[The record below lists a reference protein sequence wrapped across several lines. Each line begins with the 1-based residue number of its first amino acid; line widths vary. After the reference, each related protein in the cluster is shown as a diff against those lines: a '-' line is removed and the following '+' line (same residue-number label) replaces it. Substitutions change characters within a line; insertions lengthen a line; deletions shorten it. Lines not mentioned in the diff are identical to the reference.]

1 MDAYHD
7 LENQNQN
14 KNPKIDYFK
23 TILLSRI
30 SKERIKASNL
40 IKKQIRSFI
49 FIKRELKKAII
60 KRILKFRKKSIRMLQ
75 QNIIYFINK
84 KYVKEI
90 LRKER
95 NYTGFTYSK
104 PCKKASIQIYDLQP
118 YRTDTSEI
126 FDLEYCRLRK
136 FLIAYVKADTFLK
149 SKYYFHFIIDGNMII
164 SPDYLGEK
172 NNSGD
177 YFNVFIPKRNNI
189 FDLDSTNET
198 YEDESNNN
206 KHNTFSFKRKNL
218 TSILS
223 NRNSISSK
231 ENKIKKVT
239 TLYKFKNIFNSYST
253 SELCN
258 LKPKTILRKSSD
270 SKIDISKKVAFN
282 NKVEFSS

>member
-14 KNPKIDYFK
+14 KNAKIDYFK

-49 FIKRELKKAII
+49 FKKRELKKAII
-60 KRILKFRKKSIRMLQ
+60 KRILEFRKKSIRILQ
-75 QNIIYFINK
+75 QNIIYFFNK

-95 NYTGFTYSK
+95 NYTGLTYSK
-104 PCKKASIQIYDLQP
+104 PCKKASIQIYDLHP

-136 FLIAYVKADTFLK
+136 FLIAYIKADTFLK

-164 SPDYLGEK
+164 NPDYFAEK

-177 YFNVFIPKRNNI
+177 YFNVFIPKHNNI
-189 FDLDSTNET
+189 FDLDSTTET
-198 YEDESNNN
+198 YDDISNNN
-206 KHNTFSFKRKNL
+206 KHNTISFKRNN
-218 TSILS
+218 TT
-223 NRNSISSK
+223 SISSK
-231 ENKIKKVT
+231 EHKVKKVT

-258 LKPKTILRKSSD
+258 LKPKTILKKKSSD
-270 SKIDISKKVAFN
+270 CKIDISKKVAFN
-282 NKVEFSS
+282 NKVEFSF